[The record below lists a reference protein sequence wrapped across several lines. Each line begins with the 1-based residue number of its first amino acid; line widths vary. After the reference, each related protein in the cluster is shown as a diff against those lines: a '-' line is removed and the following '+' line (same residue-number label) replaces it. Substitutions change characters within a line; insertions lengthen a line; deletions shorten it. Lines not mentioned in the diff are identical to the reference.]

1 MKIATITF
9 HWAKNYGAVLQAFA
23 LQRFLKKQGCDTE
36 LIDYLPRRTM
46 FRTTVAALKNRDISY
61 FKKAAAFKRF
71 KNNELTL
78 SKKKY
83 HTNKSLSKCANEYNA
98 VICGSD
104 QVWNKS
110 FTLHAEGKPT
120 LSYFLNFAGEKT
132 KRISYA
138 TSFGSVAL
146 PDNMQRLIKPELEK
160 YNAVSVREE
169 SAVAMLNDIGI
180 EASLVLDPTL
190 LLEQEDYL
198 ALLKEKKY
206 DYESGA
212 LTYIIHHNQKTAHD
226 ISDYVKSKYDNSDT
240 IKNCDLY
247 EWLYK
252 ISRAKVVITNSF
264 HGTVFSL
271 IFHKPF
277 ITVAIPGSGMN
288 DRLVTLLKSVGLDER
303 FIEDFDKETVDNLL
317 NTEIDWQRVD
327 TAINNLRNNSETF
340 LKEALK

>member
-23 LQRFLKKQGCDTE
+23 LQRFLKKLGYDTE
-36 LIDYLPRRTM
+36 IIDYLPRRTM
-46 FRTTVAALKNRDISY
+46 FRTTVAALKKRDISY
-61 FKKAAAFKRF
+61 FRKIAAFKRF
-71 KNNELTL
+71 KNNELIL
-78 SKKKY
+78 SKRIY
-83 HTNKSLSKCANEYNA
+83 RSNKALNKCADEYNA

-110 FTLHAEGKPT
+110 FALRAEGKPT
-120 LSYFLNFAGEKT
+120 LSYFLNFAGDKT

-138 TSFGSVAL
+138 SSFGSVTL
-146 PDNMQRLIKPELEK
+146 PDDMKKLIKPELEK
-160 YNAVSVREE
+160 YTAVSVREE